1 MKECETARSEELSWP
16 EIATPQT
23 KSTEQMKIISFDS
36 VRCVAK
42 ICPVIKKLH
51 VDTTENLTL

>member
-1 MKECETARSEELSWP
+1 MKEYETAISEELSWP
-16 EIATPQT
+16 EIPTPQT

-42 ICPVIKKLH
+42 FACCYNQKFDIK
-51 VDTTENLTL
+51 